1 MFRTTTTSAARALPR
16 SFATLPASIPR
27 ASLYQHVVKASLRT
41 SARPS
46 VKAAKVL
53 SLTVARPFH
62 TSLVRYE
69 SKGGAIAAQ
78 WDLKKRTEELYKKTI
93 EPVPEYVSIDSSTR
107 AVAGEVSSSH
117 EDDVD
122 MMAGIR
128 SDFVS
133 GGS

>member
-1 MFRTTTTSAARALPR
+1 
-16 SFATLPASIPR
+16 
-27 ASLYQHVVKASLRT
+27 
-41 SARPS
+41 
-46 VKAAKVL
+46 L

-69 SKGGAIAAQ
+69 SKGGALAAR
-78 WDLKKRTEELYKKTI
+78 WDEKKHTEELYKKPI
-93 EPVPEYVSIDSSTR
+93 EPVPEHVSIDSSTR
-107 AVAGEVSSSH
+107 AVGSEVSSAH

-133 GGS
+133 GDLCRRRQHRQHRQQRQQRKK